1 MNGRRLAALV
11 ATVLAVLLGAC
22 AEDPLSLGSE
32 KAPGAGVET
41 RDVTI
46 SVSELSTWRDTT
58 LTGFARP
65 STAPFLYVSA
75 GADVSSHGLV
85 RFNVPDTIR
94 TFADTLPVAKFEEV
108 AFELRFDTV
117 RSEFTDFPITV
128 KLVELG
134 ERFEPHR
141 ATWQEAAAGVPWTEP
156 GGSLGVEIASAV
168 LEAATD
174 TLVMTPAVAE
184 DSLMKAWQREDG
196 GNGIAIVLDGPDTK
210 LRVTQVVLRYDPT
223 LVGRTLPVPQ
233 FQFWDDHAFILDP
246 PPPPTGTELRVGG
259 LPASRIYFE
268 FVPPSLVG
276 EAGLRGATV
285 SQAEVILHPLA
296 APEPYAAE
304 RTIEARKVS
313 LLGDPFEVGEK
324 TPIGSGDLVTTTLDP
339 ARLREGEPVRLDIT
353 LLMAR
358 AVQDSLQRIRIGFRA
373 DPDAQALGY
382 WEFGSVESPPELR
395 PQVRIVF
402 SSAPD
407 FTVP

>member
-1 MNGRRLAALV
+1 VNGRRLAAV
-11 ATVLAVLLGAC
+11 VTMVLPVMLGAC

-32 KAPGAGVET
+32 KVPGAGVET

-65 STAPFLYVSA
+65 STARFVHVSV
-75 GADVSSHGLV
+75 GTDVSSRGLA

-94 TFADTLPVAKFEEV
+94 TFVDTLPAAKFEEV
-108 AFELRFDTV
+108 EFVLGFDTI
-117 RSEFTDFPITV
+117 RSEFTEFPITV

-168 LEAATD
+168 LEAVSD
-174 TLVMTPAVAE
+174 TLLMTPAVAE
-184 DSLMKAWQREDG
+184 DSLMKAWQRADG
-196 GNGIAIVLDGPDTK
+196 GNGFAIVLDGPETK
-210 LRVTQVVLRYDPT
+210 LRITQMALRYDPT
-223 LVGRTLPVPQ
+223 LVGRSIPVPQ
-233 FQFWDDHAFILDP
+233 SQFWEDPTFILDP
-246 PPPPTGTELRVGG
+246 PQPPTGTELRVGG

-268 FVPPSLVG
+268 FVPPGTLG
-276 EAGLRGATV
+276 EAGLEGATV

-296 APEPYAAE
+296 APDLYAAE
-304 RTIEARKVS
+304 RPIEARKVS

-324 TPIGSGDLVTTTLDP
+324 TPIGSGDLLTTTLDP

-353 LLMAR
+353 LLLAR
-358 AVQDSLQRIRIGFRA
+358 AVQDSLKRIRIGFRA

-382 WEFGSVESPPELR
+382 WEFGSAESPPEFQPR
-395 PQVRIVF
+395 VRIVF
-402 SSAPD
+402 SSAPA

>member
-1 MNGRRLAALV
+1 MNGRRLAVLV
-11 ATVLAVLLGAC
+11 VTVFPLLLGAC

-32 KAPGAGVET
+32 NVPGAGVVT

-65 STAPFLYVSA
+65 STAPFVYVSA
-75 GADVSSHGLV
+75 GTDLSSRGLA
-85 RFNVPDTIR
+85 RFNVPDTVR
-94 TFADTLPVAKFEEV
+94 TFVDTLPVAMFEEV
-108 AFELRFDTV
+108 EFELRLDTI
-117 RSEFTDFPITV
+117 RSEFTEFPITV

-141 ATWQEAAAGVPWTEP
+141 ATWQEAAPGIPWTEP

-168 LEAATD
+168 LEAASD
-174 TLVMTPAVAE
+174 TVLMRPAVAE

-196 GNGIAIVLDGPDTK
+196 GNGFAIVVDGPETK
-210 LRVTQVVLRYDPT
+210 LRVTQIVLRYDPT
-223 LVGRTLPVPQ
+223 LVGRSIPVPQ
-233 FQFWDDHAFILDP
+233 SQFWEDRAFILDP
-246 PPPPTGTELRVGG
+246 PPPPTGTALRVGG

-268 FVPPSLVG
+268 FVPPGLLG
-276 EAGLRGATV
+276 EAGLEGATV
-285 SQAEVILHPLA
+285 SQAEVILYPLA
-296 APEPYAAE
+296 APDLYAAE
-304 RTIEARKVS
+304 RTIQARKVS

-324 TPIGSGDLVTTTLDP
+324 TPIGSGDLATTTLDP

-353 LLMAR
+353 RLMAQ
-358 AVQDSLQRIRIGFRA
+358 AVQDSLRRIRIGFRA

-382 WEFGSVESPPELR
+382 WEFGSAESPPELR
-395 PQVRIVF
+395 PRIRVVF

>member
-11 ATVLAVLLGAC
+11 TTVLPVLLGAC

-32 KAPGAGVET
+32 NVPGAGVET

-46 SVSELSTWRDTT
+46 SVSDLPSWRDTT

-65 STAPFLYVSA
+65 STAPFVYVSA
-75 GADVSSHGLV
+75 GTDVSSRGLA

-94 TFADTLPVAKFEEV
+94 TFVDTLPVARFEEV
-108 AFELRFDTV
+108 EFLLRLDTI
-117 RSEFTDFPITV
+117 RSEFTEFPVTV

-141 ATWQEAAAGVPWTEP
+141 ATWQEATAGVPWTQP

-168 LEAATD
+168 LEAVSD
-174 TLVMTPAVAE
+174 TLLMTPAVAE

-196 GNGIAIVLDGPDTK
+196 GNGFAIVLDGPETK
-210 LRVTQVVLRYDPT
+210 LRVAQMVLRYDPT

-233 FQFWDDHAFILDP
+233 SQFWEEHAFIVDP
-246 PPPPTGTELRVGG
+246 PQPPTGTELRVGG

-268 FVPPSLVG
+268 FVPPGLHG
-276 EAGLRGATV
+276 EGGLEGATV

-296 APEPYAAE
+296 APDLHAAE

-313 LLGDPFEVGEK
+313 LLGDPFETGEK

-353 LLMAR
+353 RLMAG
-358 AVQDSLQRIRIGFRA
+358 AVLDSLRRIRIGFRA

-382 WEFGSVESPPELR
+382 WEFGSAESPPEFQ
-395 PQVRIVF
+395 PQIRIVF

>member
-1 MNGRRLAALV
+1 VNGRRLAALV

-210 LRVTQVVLRYDPT
+210 LRVTQMVLRYDPT

-296 APEPYAAE
+296 APEPYTAE

>member
-1 MNGRRLAALV
+1 MNGRGLAA
-11 ATVLAVLLGAC
+11 AITIVLPVMLGAC

-32 KAPGAGVET
+32 KVPGAGVET

-65 STAPFLYVSA
+65 STAPFVHVSV
-75 GADVSSHGLV
+75 GTDLSSRGLA

-94 TFADTLPVAKFEEV
+94 TFVDTLPVAKFEEV
-108 AFELRFDTV
+108 EFMLRFDTI

-134 ERFEPHR
+134 ERFEPHA

-156 GGSLGVEIASAV
+156 GGSLGAEIASAV
-168 LEAATD
+168 LEAVSD
-174 TLVMTPAVAE
+174 TLLMTPAVAE
-184 DSLMKAWQREDG
+184 DSLMKAWQRADG
-196 GNGIAIVLDGPDTK
+196 GNGFAIVLDGPETK
-210 LRVTQVVLRYDPT
+210 LRVTQMDLRYDPT
-223 LVGRTLPVPQ
+223 LVGRSLPVPQ
-233 FQFWDDHAFILDP
+233 SQFWEERAFILDP
-246 PPPPTGTELRVGG
+246 PQPPTGTELRVGG

-268 FVPPSLVG
+268 FVPPGILG
-276 EAGLRGATV
+276 EAGLQGATI

-296 APEPYAAE
+296 APDLYAAE
-304 RTIEARKVS
+304 RSIEARKVS

-353 LLMAR
+353 LLLAR
-358 AVQDSLQRIRIGFRA
+358 AVQDSLKRIRIGFRA

-382 WEFGSVESPPELR
+382 WEFGSAESPPEFQPR
-395 PQVRIVF
+395 VRIVF
-402 SSAPD
+402 SSAPA

>member
-1 MNGRRLAALV
+1 MNGWRLAALV
-11 ATVLAVLLGAC
+11 ATVLPVLLGAC

-65 STAPFLYVSA
+65 STARFVYVSA
-75 GADVSSHGLV
+75 GADASSRGLA

-94 TFADTLPVAKFEEV
+94 TFVDTLPVAKFEEV
-108 AFELRFDTV
+108 AFELRFDTA

-174 TLVMTPAVAE
+174 TLVMTPTVAE

-196 GNGIAIVLDGPDTK
+196 GNGLAIVLEGPDAS
-210 LRVTQVVLRYDPT
+210 LRITQMVLRYDPT

-246 PPPPTGTELRVGG
+246 PQPPAGTELRLGG

-268 FVPPSLVG
+268 FVPPRLVG
-276 EAGLRGATV
+276 EAELEGATV
-285 SQAEVILHPLA
+285 SQAEVILHPLT
-296 APEPYAAE
+296 APERWAAE

-313 LLGDPFEVGEK
+313 LLGDPFEIGEK
-324 TPIGSGDLVTTTLDP
+324 TPIGSGDLTTTTLDP
-339 ARLREGEPVRLDIT
+339 ERLREGEPVRLDIT
-353 LLMAR
+353 FLMAR
-358 AVQDSLQRIRIGFRA
+358 AVRDSLKRIRLGFRA

-382 WEFGSVESPPELR
+382 WEFGSAESPSALR
-395 PQVRIVF
+395 PQIRIVF